1 MVVKE
6 DLIKQSVQNSLEK
19 ESLQNQEVK
28 DIKLLQEN
36 SLSRERRLWP
46 FIVAIIKCCKMG
58 KLSVHFNQ
66 VTQTEQLQAEI
77 AV

>member
-6 DLIKQSVQNSLEK
+6 DLIKQSAQNSLEK

-46 FIVAIIKCCKMG
+46 FIVAIIKCCKDG
-58 KLSVHFNQ
+58 KVIGPF
-66 VTQTEQLQAEI
+66 
-77 AV
+77 